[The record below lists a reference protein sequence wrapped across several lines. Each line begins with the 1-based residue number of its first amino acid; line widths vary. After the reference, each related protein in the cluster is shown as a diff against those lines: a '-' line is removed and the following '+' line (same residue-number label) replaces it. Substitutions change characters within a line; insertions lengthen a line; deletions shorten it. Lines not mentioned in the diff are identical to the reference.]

1 MPWDISE
8 SRKNKR
14 RVVGETTHKQ
24 GCNRKHLGWSG
35 VVFAERRRTRHCGAT
50 VGRFS
55 ADGVFKGRL
64 DTAFSDTFFF
74 REAPPPGS
82 KGPTTL
88 LSCCSSI
95 KSEPLRG
102 WSWCVR
108 VGCGCDRESSTST

>member
-24 GCNRKHLGWSG
+24 GCNGKHLGWSG

-55 ADGVFKGRL
+55 ADGVFEGRHGVSRHVL
-64 DTAFSDTFFF
+64 

-82 KGPTTL
+82 KGPMTL
-88 LSCCSSI
+88 LLL
-95 KSEPLRG
+95 EH
-102 WSWCVR
+102 
-108 VGCGCDRESSTST
+108 

>member
-14 RVVGETTHKQ
+14 RVDHWWVKPLSHKQ
-24 GCNRKHLGWSG
+24 GCNGKHLGWSG

-82 KGPTTL
+82 KGPMTL
-88 LSCCSSI
+88 LLL
-95 KSEPLRG
+95 EH
-102 WSWCVR
+102 
-108 VGCGCDRESSTST
+108 

>member
-50 VGRFS
+50 VGRFCS
-55 ADGVFKGRL
+55 ADGVFEGRHGL
-64 DTAFSDTFFF
+64 FPAFSDTFYLG
-74 REAPPPGS
+74 RRPPLEA
-82 KGPTTL
+82 
-88 LSCCSSI
+88 
-95 KSEPLRG
+95 RG
-102 WSWCVR
+102 R
-108 VGCGCDRESSTST
+108 